1 MCNHPKV
8 EFIFVRMINQTNLPF
23 MGLSGGQPI
32 STSADIKNIIDN
44 DANDSN
50 VNEAKTDLEKK
61 EQESE
66 KSFEPLFNSYV
77 PTISKPTMPQ
87 G

>member
-8 EFIFVRMINQTNLPF
+8 EFIFLRMINQTNLPF

-44 DANDSN
+44 DANDSI
-50 VNEAKTDLEKK
+50 VNEAKTNLEKQ

-66 KSFEPLFNSYV
+66 KFFEPFCNSYV
-77 PTISKPTMPQ
+77 PIISKPTIPE